1 MHAGSKILV
10 VEDNYLFAQ
19 VICDFVVDCGM
30 EAIGPACGLE
40 TGLVYA
46 REAPIDGAILD
57 INLDGRFSFPIC
69 VVLAQRGIPFCFLT
83 GYSDLALVPQQF
95 RSLPLVSKPFEPKE
109 MQDAIEMMLSGQPGG
124 PLARA
129 ASSTVRSRV
138 AS

>member
-1 MHAGSKILV
+1 LRHGSHWSRLRTG
-10 VEDNYLFAQ
+10 DR
-19 VICDFVVDCGM
+19 
-30 EAIGPACGLE
+30 IGLRPRG
-40 TGLVYA
+40 
-46 REAPIDGAILD
+46 PIDGAILD
-57 INLDGRFSFPIC
+57 IDLDGRFSFPIC

-129 ASSTVRSRV
+129 ASSTGRSRA

>member
-1 MHAGSKILV
+1 MRAGSKILV

-19 VICDFVVDCGM
+19 VVCDFVVDCGM

-46 REAPIDGAILD
+46 REAPIDGAVLD
-57 INLDGRFSFPIC
+57 IDLGGHFSFPIC

-109 MQDAIEMMLSGQPGG
+109 MRDAIEMMLSGQPGG

-129 ASSTVRSRV
+129 ASSTGRSRA